1 MTADVV
7 MVTGVLGGI
16 GTAIKIALEERGFRV
31 IGLDLAGDED
41 ENHIVFDLATLVD
54 EKVHG
59 ELVGEVELRLKSD
72 RLVAVV
78 NNAATQRLGYFEQL
92 KPGDL
97 MDSLAVNA
105 IAPALLVKLLLGE
118 LSKTKGQVINVGSI
132 HAEQTKPNFFSY
144 STSKSALSG
153 VTRAMAVELGDRVR
167 VNMVAPAAIETP
179 MLRMGLT
186 DAQMKS
192 LRQYHPTRSIGETSD
207 VGKLI
212 AAMVS
217 EQIAFLNGA
226 IIELDGGISRRL
238 HDVL

>member
-1 MTADVV
+1 
-7 MVTGVLGGI
+7 
-16 GTAIKIALEERGFRV
+16 
-31 IGLDLAGDED
+31 
-41 ENHIVFDLATLVD
+41 
-54 EKVHG
+54 
-59 ELVGEVELRLKSD
+59 
-72 RLVAVV
+72 
-78 NNAATQRLGYFEQL
+78 
-92 KPGDL
+92 

-167 VNMVAPAAIETP
+167 VNMIAPAAIETP

-186 DAQMKS
+186 EAQMTS
-192 LRQYHPTRSIGETSD
+192 LRQYHPTNSIGEPGEI
-207 VGKLI
+207 GKFI
-212 AAMVS
+212 ATMIS
-217 EQIAFLNGA
+217 EQFAFLNGA